1 MKKGI
6 FIVWALLY
14 LAAFAIAAKAQG
26 ETFTGSII
34 AYGSGRYVGTR
45 TANFTLTLKGQS
57 STDDVQRYLT
67 TLQTNG
73 QNALLEG
80 IRNED
85 LGTLSVGGQLG
96 RTLNVV
102 RERNVDGKRKIYVLF
117 ERWTEFAELRG
128 GYRSLDYPF
137 GYVELT
143 IDPRTGNGEGKY
155 FAAAKVRMKKNKDSG
170 VYNVEVEDYATFPA
184 KLVQVKSE
192 GKRM

>member
-1 MKKGI
+1 MKKI
-6 FIVWALLY
+6 NLLI
-14 LAAFAIAAKAQG
+14 LAAILMTVFRIAANAQ
-26 ETFTGSII
+26 ETFTGTII
-34 AYGSGRYVGTR
+34 ATGSGRNVATR
-45 TANFTLTLKGQS
+45 TSNFTLTLKGLTSNDKTEQ
-57 STDDVQRYLT
+57 YLQ
-67 TLQTNG
+67 TLKTNG
-73 QNALLEG
+73 QTSLLES

-85 LGTLSVGGQLG
+85 LGSLVVGGQLG

-143 IDPRTGNGEGKY
+143 IDPRTGSGEGKY

-170 VYNVEVEDYATFPA
+170 VYQVEVEDYATFPA
-184 KLVQVKSE
+184 KLVQVKAE

>member
-1 MKKGI
+1 MKKGV

-26 ETFTGSII
+26 ETFTGTII
-34 AYGSGRYVGTR
+34 ATGSGRNVGTR
-45 TANFTLTLKGQS
+45 TANFTLTLKGQT
-57 STDDVQRYLT
+57 STDDAQRYLT

-73 QNALLEG
+73 QSALLEG
-80 IRNED
+80 IKNED
-85 LGTLSVGGQLG
+85 LGTLQVGGQLG

-102 RERNVDGKRKIYVLF
+102 RERNIDGKRKIYVLF

-155 FAAAKVRMKKNKDSG
+155 FAAAKVRMKKSKDSG

>member
-34 AYGSGRYVGTR
+34 AYGSRRYVGTR

-102 RERNVDGKRKIYVLF
+102 RERNVDGKRKIYILF

>member
-26 ETFTGSII
+26 ETFTGAII

-45 TANFTLTLKGQS
+45 TANFTLTLKAQS

-102 RERNVDGKRKIYVLF
+102 RERNVDGKRKIYILF

>member
-45 TANFTLTLKGQS
+45 TANFTLTLKAQS

-96 RTLNVV
+96 RTVNVV
-102 RERNVDGKRKIYVLF
+102 RERNVDGKRKIYILF

-170 VYNVEVEDYATFPA
+170 VYQVEVEDYATFPA

>member
-26 ETFTGSII
+26 ETFTGAII

-45 TANFTLTLKGQS
+45 TANFTLTLKAQS

-96 RTLNVV
+96 RTVNVV
-102 RERNVDGKRKIYVLF
+102 RERNVDGKRKIYILF

>member
-6 FIVWALLY
+6 FIVWASIY
-14 LAAFAIAAKAQG
+14 LAAFAIAANAQG
-26 ETFTGSII
+26 ETFTGTII
-34 AYGSGRYVGTR
+34 ATGSGRNIATQ
-45 TANFTLTLKGQS
+45 TANFTLTLKGQTS
-57 STDDVQRYLT
+57 AADTEKYLT
-67 TLQTNG
+67 TLKTNG

-85 LGTLSVGGQLG
+85 LGTLMVGAQLG

-102 RERNVDGKRKIYVLF
+102 RERTIDGKRKIYVLF
-117 ERWTEFAELRG
+117 ERWTEFAEQRG

-143 IDPRTGNGEGKY
+143 IDPRTGSGEGKY
-155 FAAAKVRMKKNKDSG
+155 FAAAKVRMKKNSDSG
-170 VYNVEVEDYATFPA
+170 VYQVEVEDYATFPA